1 MRKTI
6 KINGKDFTDA
16 FTPTGYTV
24 SYIKRRGNRNNSGI
38 MLDGSYVDD
47 VLAIKA
53 VVTYYCMPINE
64 TILQELLVEIA
75 ATYVQ
80 LEYYD
85 PKEKTYRTITAMP
98 SEPSQKY
105 RGDGADALEYWTGT
119 VIVFTEK

>member
-6 KINGKDFTDA
+6 KINGKDFTDV

-24 SYIKRRGNRNNSGI
+24 SYIKRRGNNSDT

-53 VVTYYCMPINE
+53 VVTCYCMPTNE
-64 TILQELLVEIA
+64 AVLQELLVEIA

-85 PKEKTYRTITAMP
+85 PKEKTYRTITTMP

-105 RGDGADALEYWTGT
+105 RGNGADALEYWTGT